1 MPSKGLRQ
9 ELNGVVALWAGPA
22 CGLFQVKL
30 ESGSCGS
37 VEQTAL
43 ETQRSRHPA
52 SGVELGDQGLD
63 IHGAPV
69 SPPRRK
75 PDSAPRITPSP
86 GRAKENSMPMQ
97 SYQVL
102 SSFYWQIYFYEEP
115 KKIYIIVTYV
125 HQLYRFYFKFTQC

>member
-1 MPSKGLRQ
+1 M
-9 ELNGVVALWAGPA
+9 VALWAGPA
-22 CGLFQVKL
+22 CGLFPQVKL

-86 GRAKENSMPMQ
+86 GRAEENSMPMPE
-97 SYQVL
+97 L
-102 SSFYWQIYFYEEP
+102 SSSFFFLLANIF
-115 KKIYIIVTYV
+115 
-125 HQLYRFYFKFTQC
+125 L